1 MIEEHNRAKQQ
12 LNIIEKFI
20 YKVLNRH
27 NLLQGN
33 DHFGVVTEIISNRKL
48 KVIIDDGDVS
58 QTISCNPDVP
68 FAIGNRVLIRYIN
81 GNPRD
86 KYAISRL

>member
-20 YKVLNRH
+20 YKILNRH
-27 NLLQGN
+27 NLLRGN
-33 DHFGVVTEIISNRKL
+33 DSFGVVTEVISIRKI
-48 KVIIDDGDVS
+48 KVIVDDGDVA
-58 QTISCNPDVP
+58 QTLSCNPDVP
-68 FAIGNRVLIRYIN
+68 FEVGSRVLIKYIN

-86 KYAISRL
+86 KHVISRL